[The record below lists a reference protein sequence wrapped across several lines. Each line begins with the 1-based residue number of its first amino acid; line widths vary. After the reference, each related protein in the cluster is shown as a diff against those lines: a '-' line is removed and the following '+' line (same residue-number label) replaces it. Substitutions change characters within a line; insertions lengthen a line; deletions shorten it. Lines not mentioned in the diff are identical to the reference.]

1 MLDGLALLL
10 ENFIDWI
17 LGKLPLPKNPVLN
30 FILQILVIALICAA
44 IAGIGCLIALVIQQ
58 IRN

>member
-10 ENFIDWI
+10 EDFIDWI
-17 LGKLPLPKNPVLN
+17 LGKLPLPKNPAVN
-30 FILQILVIALICAA
+30 FILQILVMALICAA
-44 IAGIGCLIALVIQQ
+44 IIGICCLIALVIEQ

>member
-10 ENFIDWI
+10 ENCIDWI
-17 LGKLPLPKNPVLN
+17 LGKLPLPKKPAVN
-30 FILQILVIALICAA
+30 FILQILVMALICAA
-44 IAGIGCLIALVIQQ
+44 IIGICCLIALVIQQ

>member
-17 LGKLPLPKNPVLN
+17 LGKLPLPKKPVVN
-30 FILQILVIALICAA
+30 FILQILVMILICAA
-44 IAGIGCLIALVIQQ
+44 IIGICCLIALIIEQ